1 MRIEIPRLSQIGF
14 MLSLVVLSFHFGF
27 IWGGELIAAGQQTFP
42 PVTLPSLFV
51 SGTHTATVGYV
62 SVWKATEKLAYLI
75 LSITLLGSVW
85 SMKQRQSDASTQNT
99 KETS

>member
-14 MLSLVVLSFHFGF
+14 TLSLVVLSFHFGF

-51 SGTHTATVGYV
+51 SGTHTATVEYV
-62 SVWKATEKLAYLI
+62 TVWKATEKLAYLI

-85 SMKQRQSDASTQNT
+85 SMKQRQSDTSSQNT
-99 KETS
+99 KEMS

>member
-1 MRIEIPRLSQIGF
+1 MRIEIPRLSQMGF